1 MIEPAA
7 GDVSEDELVEAVTE
21 RTDEDPDSVRRSLDP
36 FVDEGTVTDAAVEAT
51 VTDVSQILATAET
64 RVDLA
69 TRAHEDA
76 SAAAADAP
84 ELEVVDVRRRAFGDR
99 LEDLRADVESLA
111 DDLRAARTD
120 LDSPVALYRAAVD
133 LHEVTT
139 GAQDVV
145 RVAHDLE
152 TELEAFE
159 AWLAS
164 ANRRHD
170 GLVDEVEAAE
180 ESAGSLA
187 ETVEDLRAADA
198 PDSERWFDAAVQA
211 RVLDLVVA
219 DLRAEADDLRAWA
232 ERDGADFPA
241 TVDDRLD
248 EVEAEVATAAE
259 ALADGPSLDGEFGD
273 RLDALDAA
281 LSDLEPP
288 VAWGLVDET
297 VAEARSSASAGES
310 VTDHAASDDRKPAG
324 DGRTAG
330 RDGA

>member
-1 MIEPAA
+1 MAGPAVD
-7 GDVSEDELVEAVTE
+7 DVSVDVLIDEVTD
-21 RTDEDPDSVRRSLDP
+21 RADEGPESIRRRLDP
-36 FVDEGTVTDAAVEAT
+36 FVDDGTVTAAAFEST

-76 SAAAADAP
+76 TDAAADAP
-84 ELEVVDVRRRAFGDR
+84 DLDIVDVRRRAFGAR
-99 LEDLRADVESLA
+99 LDDLRGDVEALG
-111 DDLRAARTD
+111 DDLRAARAD
-120 LDSPVALYRAAVD
+120 PDSPMAVYRAATD

-139 GAQDVV
+139 EAQRVV

-159 AWLAS
+159 AWLSS

-180 ESAGSLA
+180 ESVDSIA
-187 ETVEDLRAADA
+187 ETVDALRTADE
-198 PDSERWFDAAVQA
+198 PGPERRFDATVQT

-232 ERDGADFPA
+232 ERDGADFPNGVG
-241 TVDDRLD
+241 TRID
-248 EVEAEVATAAE
+248 ELAGEVTTAAE
-259 ALADGPSLDGEFGD
+259 ALADGTTLGGEFGD
-273 RLDALDAA
+273 RLDALDAE
-281 LSDLEPP
+281 LSAVEPP

-297 VAEARSSASAGES
+297 VAEARAVPSTEDWHGGGG
-310 VTDHAASDDRKPAG
+310 AADW
-324 DGRTAG
+324 TAE
-330 RDGA
+330 

>member
-7 GDVSEDELVEAVTE
+7 GDVSEDELVETVTE
-21 RTDEDPDSVRRSLDP
+21 RTDEDPDSVRQSLDP
-36 FVDEGTVTDAAVEAT
+36 FVDDGTVTAAAVEST

-69 TRAHEDA
+69 TRAHEDV

-99 LEDLRADVESLA
+99 LDDLRADVESLA

-120 LDSPVALYRAAVD
+120 LDSPIALYRAAVD

-170 GLVDEVEAAE
+170 GLVDEVQAAE
-180 ESAGSLA
+180 ESAESLA
-187 ETVEDLRAADA
+187 ETVDALRAADA
-198 PDSERWFDAAVQA
+198 PVSERWFDATVQT

-232 ERDGADFPA
+232 DRDGADFPA

-259 ALADGPSLDGEFGD
+259 ALAGGPSLDGEFGD

-281 LSDLEPP
+281 LSDVEPP

-297 VAEARSSASAGES
+297 VAEARR
-310 VTDHAASDDRKPAG
+310 VLSDDE
-324 DGRTAG
+324 
-330 RDGA
+330 